1 MDAAFTTKDDVKKS
15 LPGYRARHGR
25 FDIVTLPPAQY
36 LIVDGQGDPN
46 TSPEWTAAI
55 EALYPLAYALKFAS
69 KTERQRD
76 YVVPPLEALWW
87 ADDMQ
92 SFTAARDKSRWS
104 WTALSLVP
112 EWLTAGDVDAARTT
126 VLAKGA
132 PPPALGR
139 VRLETLEEGLC
150 VQTLHLGSFDDEGPV
165 LAALHDEFIPQHGL
179 RMTGRHHEVYFSD
192 LRRVE
197 PAKLR
202 TLLRQPVERVEP

>member
-1 MDAAFTTKDDVKKS
+1 MDAAGTTKIDLKKS

-25 FDIVTLPPAQY
+25 FDVVTIPPAQY
-36 LIVDGQGDPN
+36 LMVDGQGDPN

-87 ADDMQ
+87 AEDMQ
-92 SFTAARDKSRWS
+92 AFTSERDKSRWS
-104 WTALSLVP
+104 WTALNRVP
-112 EWLTAGDVDAARTT
+112 EWLTAADVDAARTT
-126 VLAKGA
+126 VAAKGA

-179 RMTGRHHEVYFSD
+179 RMTGRHHEVYLSD